1 MHKAEVSASQ
11 VGLASK
17 TLGRLA
23 LAGVERLCRDLQ
35 VDPADRKVCHV

>member
-17 TLGRLA
+17 QGRLA

-35 VDPADRKVCHV
+35 VDPADRKVCLV